1 MKPEWENET
10 SIREPTLSGRI
21 KCINSGAGIN
31 AIKQK
36 GSRKNTK

>member
-10 SIREPTLSGRI
+10 SIREPTLSGGI
-21 KCINSGAGIN
+21 KFINSGAGVN
-31 AIKQK
+31 SIKQN